1 MQYDFNEHI
10 ERRGTHS
17 LKHDMLGQIW
27 GREDLIPM
35 WVADMDFAT
44 PPFVI
49 SAVKHRLDN
58 RVLGYTVPYDEYF
71 ERIIAWNK
79 LRYGFDVKREEIC
92 QVPGVVAGI
101 NNALQAF
108 TKAGEK
114 VMIMQPV
121 YHPFRLVTEAL
132 GRKVVD
138 CPLLFVDGRYE
149 VDFNLMEKLAPSCKA
164 LILCNPHNSGGFTW
178 KQETLK
184 HIAEICFKC
193 GVVVIDDEIHAD
205 LVFDGYKHTP
215 FLSACDEAEAVGVT
229 LQSPT
234 KAFNMPGVI
243 AAHAIVKDSKLRTCL
258 FDFLRGSDADML
270 SAFSYDCVSAC
281 YTPEGEEWLNQMLE
295 YVRGN
300 IEYVCRCCSENI
312 PSVRPI
318 CPEASFLVFLD
329 CRQLGFSSQKKLNSF
344 FADKARLALNSG
356 DMFGHEGTGYMR
368 MNVGCPRAVVEE
380 AMERLVSACRSI
392 GDVK

>member
-1 MQYDFNEHI
+1 M
-10 ERRGTHS
+10 
-17 LKHDMLGQIW
+17 
-27 GREDLIPM
+27 
-35 WVADMDFAT
+35 
-44 PPFVI
+44 
-49 SAVKHRLDN
+49 
-58 RVLGYTVPYDEYF
+58 
-71 ERIIAWNK
+71 
-79 LRYGFDVKREEIC
+79 
-92 QVPGVVAGI
+92 PGVVAGI

-108 TKAGEK
+108 TKAGEN

-164 LILCNPHNSGGFTW
+164 LILCNPHNPGGFTW
-178 KQETLK
+178 KPETLK
-184 HIAEICFKC
+184 RIADICFRC

-205 LVFDGYKHTP
+205 LVFNGYKHTP
-215 FLSACDEAEAVGVT
+215 FLSVSAEAEAVGVT

-243 AAHAIVKDSKLRTCL
+243 AAHTIVKDSKLRTRF
-258 FDFLRGSDADML
+258 FDYLRGSDADML

-295 YVRGN
+295 YVREN
-300 IEYVCRCCSENI
+300 IEYVCRYCSENI

-329 CRQLGFSSQKKLNSF
+329 CRQLGFSSQKRLNSF
-344 FADKARLALNSG
+344 FVDKARLALNSG
-356 DMFGHEGTGYMR
+356 DMFGHEGAGYMR

-380 AMERLVSACRSI
+380 AMEKLASACRSI
-392 GDVK
+392 ADAE